1 MILST
6 TTRILR
12 EKTLENLQKE
22 LEALSES
29 KFNHINLGFT
39 EFQTLL
45 DRDINLKPI
54 ADRCR
59 QLNLKSTTSHAPI
72 HWPFFF
78 NEYYNR
84 EDREIL
90 ENRII
95 KSIKMS
101 KFFDVQWIVIHI
113 GTYVDDDGKYDMQ
126 KSIECNKKYLEP
138 FIICANEIGIKI
150 AIENGTQNEVDTT
163 PPYPEELIE
172 LVDYFN
178 NKYQKE
184 VLGICFD
191 FGHANVGNLDIYK
204 EIKKIGKK
212 LKVTHIH
219 DNYGKDDHN
228 FPYAGTIN
236 WNLAMR
242 ALRQID
248 YRGELNL
255 EVRYN
260 SKLKELENKEII
272 PVDLINNTYFL
283 LQSLENLMVNP
294 EDTDINVIVPK
305 EENIK
310 YTKRKAVY
318 AIIKNEDK
326 IVIAEENGE
335 YFLFGGGIEE
345 GETELEALKR
355 EFIEETG
362 YTLKNIEYFDTVK
375 SYEYN
380 DKYGNIEITA
390 KIYIAEFNDKITEK
404 IEKSNILECNTE
416 EYQDKLKQEYQR
428 YILRKYINSSL

>member
-72 HWPFFF
+72 HWTFFF

-113 GTYVDDDGKYDMQ
+113 GTYLDRDGKYDIE
-126 KSIECNKKYLEP
+126 KSIEYNKKYLER
-138 FIICANEIGIKI
+138 FVNCANEVGIKI
-150 AIENGTQNEVDTT
+150 AIENGTQLEEDTT
-163 PPYPEELIE
+163 PYPEELIK

-178 NKYQKE
+178 NKYEKE

-191 FGHANVGNLDIYK
+191 FGHANVGKLNIYE
-204 EIKKIGKK
+204 EIKKIGKR

-219 DNYGKDDHN
+219 DNYGNDDHN
-228 FPYAGTIN
+228 FCYTGTIN
-236 WNLAMR
+236 WNLAMK
-242 ALRQID
+242 ALKEIN
-248 YRGELNL
+248 YHGELNL

-260 SKLKELENKEII
+260 SNLKELENKETI
-272 PVDLINNTYFL
+272 PVDLINSTYSL
-283 LQSLENLMVNP
+283 LERLEKLINNP
-294 EDTDINVIVPK
+294 EDTDINVIIPK
-305 EENIK
+305 EDNIE
-310 YTKRKAVY
+310 YTTRKAVY
-318 AIIKNEDK
+318 AIIKKDDK
-326 IVIAEENGE
+326 IIIAKEGGD
-335 YFLFGGGIEE
+335 YFLIGGGIEQ
-345 GETELEALKR
+345 GESELEALER
-355 EFIEETG
+355 ELIEETG
-362 YTLKNIEYFDTVK
+362 YTIKNLEYFDKVK

-380 DKYGNIEITA
+380 KKYGNLEITA
-390 KIYIAEFNDKITEK
+390 TIYIAEFEKKVANK
-404 IEKSNILECNTE
+404 IEKNSIIECSAE
-416 EYQDKLKQEYQR
+416 EYQDKLEQEYQR
-428 YILRKYINSSL
+428 YILRKFINSSL